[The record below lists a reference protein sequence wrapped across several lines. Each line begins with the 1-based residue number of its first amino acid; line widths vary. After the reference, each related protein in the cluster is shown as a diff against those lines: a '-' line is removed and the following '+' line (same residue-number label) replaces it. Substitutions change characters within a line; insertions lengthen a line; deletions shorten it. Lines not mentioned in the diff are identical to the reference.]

1 MPFFDKKGNMIDADK
16 VNLDGDFPKLE
27 DLDELP
33 KIKGK
38 KLFSLMGKV
47 SSTSMVLA
55 SVVVALLIVVV
66 VLALKINSLS
76 KEVTPL
82 SKENKQLETPQTN
95 KEVMP
100 LSKENKQIEI
110 PQTKYDKLEA
120 RVRKLEGAAKIKPRP
135 VAASKK

>member
-16 VNLDGDFPKLE
+16 VNLDGDFPKLQ

-38 KLFSLMGKV
+38 KLFSLMGKM
-47 SSTSMVLA
+47 STTSMVLA

-66 VLALKINSLS
+66 VLTLKINSLN

-82 SKENKQLETPQTN
+82 SKENKQLETPQA
-95 KEVMP
+95 
-100 LSKENKQIEI
+100 
-110 PQTKYDKLEA
+110 KYDKLEA
-120 RVRKLEGAAKIKPRP
+120 RVRKLEEAAKRKPQP